1 MYFDR
6 VAKKRLYARNGIP
19 EFWILDLKTGL
30 LEVYREP
37 HGEDFAVLESYGK
50 TGAVNPLGAP
60 NAVIQVADLLP

>member
-1 MYFDR
+1 
-6 VAKKRLYARNGIP
+6 
-19 EFWILDLKTGL
+19 L